1 MSWRGIQNKY
11 KMSGIYRIEI
21 VVEGKSYFYI
31 GKSKS
36 IGERWLTHITQ
47 LIAGTHHCKR
57 LQFAYNKAGPLALN
71 FSILE
76 AFPGPHSDN
85 KILNSLLSTMERKW
99 INSIPKSFLLNTKQ

>member
-1 MSWRGIQNKY
+1 MSWRGIQKKY
-11 KMSGIYRIEI
+11 KMSGIYKIEI
-21 VVEGKSYFYI
+21 TVDGVPYFYI

-47 LIAGTHHCKR
+47 LIAGSHHCR
-57 LQFAYNKAGPLALN
+57 QLQSAYNKVGPLALN

-76 AFPGPHSDN
+76 AFPGPHFDN
-85 KILNSLLSTMERKW
+85 KILNGLLNTMERKW